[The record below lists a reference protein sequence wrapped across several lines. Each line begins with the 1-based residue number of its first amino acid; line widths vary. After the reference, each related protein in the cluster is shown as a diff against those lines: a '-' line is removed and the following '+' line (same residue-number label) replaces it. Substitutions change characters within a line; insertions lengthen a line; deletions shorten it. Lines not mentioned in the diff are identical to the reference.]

1 MAKFNNAILQLLL
14 HQTNNTVSH
23 RNVMYRTENTVNNI
37 IRTLVYKG
45 NKSQKKKIDWL
56 SFLSSEQFTKQGS
69 CLHGAY
75 ILVAMMKINEE
86 KIQVN
91 CWQRNKAEHEDR

>member
-1 MAKFNNAILQLLL
+1 M
-14 HQTNNTVSH
+14 
-23 RNVMYRTENTVNNI
+23 
-37 IRTLVYKG
+37 
-45 NKSQKKKIDWL
+45 
-56 SFLSSEQFTKQGS
+56 SSEQFTKQGS

-91 CWQRNKAEHEDR
+91 CWQRNKAEHEDREYQEVRGESLYELLEKASSLG